1 MKFALPYKLFSASVL
16 VSLSLAACVHR
27 TDQSKSYRYVATSA
41 ARESVESARRFCD
54 YDAEKAAIAAADDD
68 QSAVVT
74 QFHKE
79 GLFVRCMRAKG
90 FDRIVE

>member
-1 MKFALPYKLFSASVL
+1 MKPLFPLKVFAACIV
-16 VSLSLAACVHR
+16 VSLGLTACVHR
-27 TDQSKSYRYVATSA
+27 SAPSKSYRYVPTSV
-41 ARESVESARRFCD
+41 AREPVESARRFCD
-54 YDAEKAAIAAADDD
+54 YDAEKAAVAAADDD

-90 FDRIVE
+90 FDRIAE